1 MKKIRKE
8 FTFNFPLRHNVVR
21 DLKIVTETICI
32 LEVEC
37 VGYFDP
43 SVSKLN
49 IHDRYSVD
57 IDFIRYEG
65 KDIKPV
71 LDVTELTCD
80 IEEAALLKLAEITSS
95 KLDLGKAWDSFKK
108 AI

>member
-8 FTFNFPLRHNVVR
+8 FTFNFPLKHNVVR
-21 DLKIVTETICI
+21 NLKVVTETICL

-37 VGYFDP
+37 VGYYDP
-43 SVSKLN
+43 TVSKLN

-65 KDIKPV
+65 KDIKPI
-71 LDVTELTCD
+71 LDVTELMDD
-80 IEEAALLKLAEITSS
+80 IEQAALLELASITSS
-95 KLDLGKAWDSFKK
+95 KLDLGKAFDIFKK